1 MLACTWTRG
10 AAGAAVHLRVR
21 PWLRLQAARTSA
33 AALRE
38 LPPTPARHS
47 ARPTRLF
54 HLFIKIPPVS
64 EPPEGPAHIGPR
76 AVPSCEGCS
85 RPSHDGR
92 RGGETLPWARQQ
104 PKFTCKKTQRSKTAT
119 RRVFSPG
126 DGAAPGSAG
135 TGRAVLRPP
144 GPTGTGSAQQ
154 PHSHVPQPGPLSG
167 CGYARTGGAWRG
179 SACRHAQVWA
189 GRSVAAQRCAASSGR
204 RRSAERAAPS
214 KTTALQPRTR
224 PSPPLSP
231 YLPTTAAVVA
241 AAQQGEGSTAGRA
254 VAAAAVRHPLGPSV
268 RSCWGN
274 VKGKATGGLP
284 GVPAPVRAQ
293 PPSWHRPPAPLP
305 LTCPLEPG
313 GISGAGAQGAVIHV
327 GHITC
332 IQLAVLILCGD
343 KVIYL
348 SEPGQGSAPR
358 VSPWVGHVAC
368 HGCQHPQLG
377 TVAML
382 SPRCYHSPISPGTGG
397 AMPRASP
404 VTHYCRLSLL
414 RFLLVRLRS

>member
-76 AVPSCEGCS
+76 AVPSREGCS

-119 RRVFSPG
+119 RRVSSRG

-154 PHSHVPQPGPLSG
+154 PHSRVPQPGPISG

-179 SACRHAQVWA
+179 SACRRAQVWA

-214 KTTALQPRTR
+214 RTTALQPRTR
-224 PSPPLSP
+224 PSPPTPPRTFPQLR
-231 YLPTTAAVVA
+231 
-241 AAQQGEGSTAGRA
+241 QWWR
-254 VAAAAVRHPLGPSV
+254 R
-268 RSCWGN
+268 RSR
-274 VKGKATGGLP
+274 VKGARQAEQWLLLLSGIHSGRLCA
-284 GVPAPVRAQ
+284 PAG
-293 PPSWHRPPAPLP
+293 
-305 LTCPLEPG
+305 E
-313 GISGAGAQGAVIHV
+313 
-327 GHITC
+327 
-332 IQLAVLILCGD
+332 
-343 KVIYL
+343 
-348 SEPGQGSAPR
+348 
-358 VSPWVGHVAC
+358 
-368 HGCQHPQLG
+368 
-377 TVAML
+377 M
-382 SPRCYHSPISPGTGG
+382 
-397 AMPRASP
+397 
-404 VTHYCRLSLL
+404 
-414 RFLLVRLRS
+414 